1 MGNGSTIGV
10 VPGGIHDDR
19 RGRRKEGA
27 MNTVVTANIARHV
40 YRPTAH
46 PIVRIHLLGAMRAT
60 SYLGDDVLP
69 RAKKARAA
77 LGYLCLV
84 SGARVPRT
92 RIATMLWDRVSA
104 DQART
109 SFRQALFD
117 LNAAMGPLAA
127 ELIS

>member
-1 MGNGSTIGV
+1 
-10 VPGGIHDDR
+10 
-19 RGRRKEGA
+19 

-77 LGYLCLV
+77 LGYLCLAFGAPV
-84 SGARVPRT
+84 PRARV
-92 RIATMLWDRVSA
+92 ASMLWDRVTT
-104 DQART
+104 DQARG
-109 SFRQALFD
+109 SFRQAFRELTVP
-117 LNAAMGPLAA
+117 LGPLAD
-127 ELIS
+127 EIFESDRETIRLNVDLCWIG